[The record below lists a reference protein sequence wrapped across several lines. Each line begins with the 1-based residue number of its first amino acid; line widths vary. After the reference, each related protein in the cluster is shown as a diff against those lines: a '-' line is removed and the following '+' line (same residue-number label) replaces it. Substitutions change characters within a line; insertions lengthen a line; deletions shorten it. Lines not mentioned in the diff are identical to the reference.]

1 MHDKCLFEMLEPE
14 VVFSDNTK
22 LLSITYSLLFLH

>member
-1 MHDKCLFEMLEPE
+1 MHDKCLLEMLELE
-14 VVFSDNTK
+14 DVFSDNTK